1 MNRKKL
7 EGVIAQGGSWE
18 DLQKLS
24 FKGVQIKSYVP
35 LTKFILKLF
44 GDNFDLSL
52 AIQSC
57 TYDQ

>member
-1 MNRKKL
+1 L
-7 EGVIAQGGSWE
+7 EGIIAQGGTWE

-24 FKGVQIKSYVP
+24 FRGINIKSYVP

-52 AIQSC
+52 AV
-57 TYDQ
+57 

>member
-1 MNRKKL
+1 M
-7 EGVIAQGGSWE
+7 EGVIAQGGTWE

-24 FKGVQIKSYVP
+24 FRGINIKSYVP

-52 AIQSC
+52 AV
-57 TYDQ
+57 